1 MSEHSIVPSVYSI
14 PECSLKIQETLNF
27 KLSNFVKRHKQNM
40 PDQKDKAQEKNRLE
54 RLQEEQGDTDAKHS
68 GGAGAS
74 GGNSGAGKS
83 GASKIS
89 ASGTPDDIENIDT
102 DK

>member
-1 MSEHSIVPSVYSI
+1 
-14 PECSLKIQETLNF
+14 
-27 KLSNFVKRHKQNM
+27 M

-54 RLQEEQGDTDAKHS
+54 RLQDEQGDTDPKHS

-74 GGNSGAGKS
+74 GGNSGAGKL

-89 ASGTPDDIENIDT
+89 ASGTPDDVENVNANE
-102 DK
+102 

>member
-1 MSEHSIVPSVYSI
+1 MQGASKISVT
-14 PECSLKIQETLNF
+14 LKGDTNTA
-27 KLSNFVKRHKQNM
+27 M

-54 RLQEEQGDTDAKHS
+54 RLQEEHGDADSKHS

-83 GASKIS
+83 GGSKIS
-89 ASGTPDDIENIDT
+89 ATGTPDDVENLDAN
-102 DK
+102 K

>member
-1 MSEHSIVPSVYSI
+1 MS
-14 PECSLKIQETLNF
+14 
-27 KLSNFVKRHKQNM
+27 
-40 PDQKDKAQEKNRLE
+40 DQKDKAQEKNRLE
-54 RLQEEQGDTDAKHS
+54 RIQEEHGDADIKHK

-83 GASKIS
+83 GASKVS
-89 ASGTPDDIENIDT
+89 ATGTPEDAENLDT

>member
-1 MSEHSIVPSVYSI
+1 
-14 PECSLKIQETLNF
+14 
-27 KLSNFVKRHKQNM
+27 M

-54 RLQEEQGDTDAKHS
+54 RLQEEDGDTDSKHK

-83 GASKIS
+83 GASKVS
-89 ASGTPDDIENIDT
+89 ATGTPDDIENLNADT
-102 DK
+102 

>member
-1 MSEHSIVPSVYSI
+1 MQEASKISVT
-14 PECSLKIQETLNF
+14 PKGDTNTA
-27 KLSNFVKRHKQNM
+27 M

-54 RLQEEQGDTDAKHS
+54 RLQEEHGDVDLKHS

-83 GASKIS
+83 GGSKIS
-89 ASGTPDDIENIDT
+89 ATGTPDDVGNLDAN
-102 DK
+102 K

>member
-1 MSEHSIVPSVYSI
+1 
-14 PECSLKIQETLNF
+14 
-27 KLSNFVKRHKQNM
+27 M

-54 RLQEEQGDTDAKHS
+54 RLQEEQGDTDPKHS

-89 ASGTPDDIENIDT
+89 ASGTPDDAENLDAN
-102 DK
+102 K

>member
-1 MSEHSIVPSVYSI
+1 MA
-14 PECSLKIQETLNF
+14 
-27 KLSNFVKRHKQNM
+27 
-40 PDQKDKAQEKNRLE
+40 DQKDKAQEKNRIE
-54 RLQEEQGDTDAKHS
+54 QLQEEQGNIDSKHS

-89 ASGTPDDIENIDT
+89 ASGTPDDIEKVDEQ
-102 DK
+102 